1 MGGGKLL
8 IINKERDTTK
18 HHICRGLTTNMH
30 LIDCLGAPWCTYF
43 YNIFIMGGFI
53 AYINDIYL

>member
-43 YNIFIMGGFI
+43 YNIFIMGGLI
-53 AYINDIYL
+53 ALYK